1 MVRLVSRVVFLAGI
15 MAATTA
21 LANPQI
27 PGAPQERPVLLR
39 GGDLY
44 TVSHGVLPAT
54 DLLFDNGTIVGIGR
68 NLVAPEGSEVID
80 VAGHRVYP
88 GLIAAQT
95 SIGLVEI
102 SAVRATSDVRE
113 VGDLTPEV
121 TAHVAY
127 NPDSE
132 IIPTVRSHGITT
144 VQVTPV
150 GQLVRGQS
158 MLVHLDG
165 WNKEDAGVRLVD
177 GLALNWPAT
186 RIVRGGW
193 TPRSEEEQ
201 RKQMEEERRK
211 LRRYFDEARAY
222 RLATIGGAAPD
233 SNVRLEAM
241 IPYLDGRLPVYVS
254 ANDYRQIVEA
264 IAFGERYGLRMVLV
278 GGREADKA
286 ADLLRRSNI
295 PVILGSTQALPLRQ
309 DDDYDQAYT
318 LPSRLHAAGV
328 RFSLSHPGSWAVR
341 NFPFQASQ
349 AVAYGLP
356 EEVALRAMTLS
367 AAEILGIADRQGS
380 LEVGK
385 RATLFVSEGD
395 VMDTL
400 GQDVMQMWIEGKR
413 VDLDNRHRQFYRKYL
428 ERLTR
433 EGSGSR

>member
-1 MVRLVSRVVFLAGI
+1 MVKLMKQVVFLAGI
-15 MAATTA
+15 LAATTA

-44 TVSHGVLPAT
+44 TISHGVLHAT
-54 DLLFDNGTIVGIGR
+54 DLLFDNGTIVEIGR
-68 NLVAPEGSEVID
+68 NLVAPEAAEVID
-80 VAGHRVYP
+80 VSGRRVYP

-121 TAHVAY
+121 NAHVAY

-165 WNKEDAGVRLVD
+165 WNKEDAGVQLVD
-177 GLALNWPAT
+177 GLALSWPAT

-211 LRRYFDEARAY
+211 LRRFFDEASAY
-222 RLATIGGAAPD
+222 RLAAIGGAAPD

-241 IPYLDGRLPVYVS
+241 IPYLEGRLPVYVS
-254 ANDYRQIVEA
+254 ANDYQQIVEA
-264 IAFGERYGLRMVLV
+264 IAFSERYGLRMILV

-309 DDDYDQAYT
+309 DDAYDQAYT
-318 LPSRLHAAGV
+318 LPARLHAAGV

-380 LEVGK
+380 LEAGK

-400 GQDVMQMWIEGKR
+400 GQNVTQMWIEGRR

-428 ERLTR
+428 ERLKDER
-433 EGSGSR
+433 

>member
-1 MVRLVSRVVFLAGI
+1 MVRLVSRVVFLTGI

-27 PGAPQERPVLLR
+27 PGGPQERPVLLR

-44 TVSHGVLPAT
+44 TVSDGVLPAT

-68 NLVAPEGSEVID
+68 NLAVPEGAEVID
-80 VAGHRVYP
+80 VSGRRVYP

-113 VGDLTPEV
+113 VGDLTPEAK
-121 TAHVAY
+121 AHVAY
-127 NPDSE
+127 NPDSA

-158 MLVHLDG
+158 MLIHLDG

-211 LRRYFDEARAY
+211 LRRFFDEASAY
-222 RLATIGGAAPD
+222 RLATLGGATPD

-241 IPYLDGRLPVYVS
+241 IPYLEGRLPVYVS

-286 ADLLRRSNI
+286 ADLLRRNDI

-309 DDDYDQAYT
+309 DDAYDQAYT

-328 RFSLSHPGSWAVR
+328 RFSLSHPGSWSVR

-349 AVAYGLP
+349 AAAYGLP

-380 LEVGK
+380 LEAGK

-400 GQDVMQMWIEGKR
+400 GQNVTHMWIEGRR